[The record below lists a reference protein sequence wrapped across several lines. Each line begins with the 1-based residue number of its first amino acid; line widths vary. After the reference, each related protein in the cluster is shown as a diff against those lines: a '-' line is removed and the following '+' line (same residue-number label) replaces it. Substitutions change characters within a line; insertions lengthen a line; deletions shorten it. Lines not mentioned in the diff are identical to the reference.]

1 MAQHGVLRVKE
12 WRQSRVLSGL
22 TCEIAEPSVREK
34 SALELLE
41 RAKIWAMCAY
51 VCSLMIV
58 WKWLTSASERKQG
71 RERRAVAIT
80 RFSPRCTR
88 RSWQDDRP
96 KPCHTAWAESVR
108 TRACT
113 VFQVHTGCVG
123 TRRNHRIKRLY
134 NSPST
139 SGRNALV
146 IEGSA
151 MIRVRAT
158 AAAAL
163 ALSSASLGCLRCS
176 SAVEAATGP
185 DAFCGGR
192 FRQLLPWGSAIL
204 RSSDESRC
212 ALYLKTS
219 ADQRRIAAPRFGL
232 L

>member
-1 MAQHGVLRVKE
+1 M
-12 WRQSRVLSGL
+12 LSGL

-34 SALELLE
+34 SARELLE

-58 WKWLTSASERKQG
+58 WKWLISASERKQG

-96 KPCHTAWAESVR
+96 KPCHTACATRLGPSLCGRVR
-108 TRACT
+108 VQYFKCIQD
-113 VFQVHTGCVG
+113 VLN

-192 FRQLLPWGSAIL
+192 LRQLLPWGSAIL
-204 RSSDESRC
+204 RSSGESRC
-212 ALYLKTS
+212 ALFLKTS
-219 ADQRRIAAPRFGL
+219 ADRRRIAAPHFGL